1 MTGSHGTILLSNP
14 LTSKMLS
21 YTELKEEVYKSLFLK
36 NIFKFH
42 NQLCSK
48 VGTVFGLQGRSYVV
62 VHSGVELDQSVD
74 VAKLNGATL
83 AVCLSGNDSAAAPV
97 DGSVCS

>member
-1 MTGSHGTILLSNP
+1 MPNWKKRYIHH
-14 LTSKMLS
+14 
-21 YTELKEEVYKSLFLK
+21 YFLKYIFTHHYFVIYIFNFGYQLFL
-36 NIFKFH
+36 
-42 NQLCSK
+42 K

-83 AVCLSGNDSAAAPV
+83 AVCLSANDSTVAPI